1 MVKKQDLLIEIG
13 TEELP
18 PKSLKNLAITFSEQM
33 CLALRNEELDYG
45 NTNWYATP
53 RRLSLLV
60 TDLDITQKDK
70 EHQRRG
76 PSLSAAF
83 DKNEKPTKATL
94 GFAESCGVKIEELKK
109 LETEKGIWLVFNTIL
124 KGKNTDKLIPG
135 LIEKSLARL
144 PIEKRM
150 RWGNHNVEF
159 VRPIK
164 WILILF
170 GNKALNCKIMGVES
184 RANSFGHRYHH
195 PDVLKIEKPS
205 EYSNILKNKGYV
217 VADYNERLS
226 LIKSQI
232 TLLAKNKKGNV
243 IIDSELLNEVTSL
256 VEWPISFVGS
266 FDPKFLKL
274 PKEVLVATMQDNQK
288 YFPIVNSKEELMPL
302 FICVSNIE
310 SKERELIKKGNERV
324 IRPRLSDA
332 AFFWEWDLKYGL
344 ENHCKSLKK
353 VIYQKDLGTLH
364 DKSERIAKT
373 LSSMTEEI
381 NIDTNS
387 AKRIAKLCLC
397 DLLTKMVVEF
407 PKLQGTM
414 GRYYAKADGENDDIA
429 IALEELYQ
437 PRFAGDKLPKTLL
450 GQCLSISEK
459 IDSLVGIFSIG
470 KAPTGDKDPF
480 ALRRSA
486 IGLLRIIIECKIDID
501 LRNLLSVAASNF
513 SDNNQSLNCIDDVYA
528 FLMERLRY
536 YYRDEGFSADVFE
549 SVLAINT
556 FKPLDFH
563 HRMIAVV
570 EFRKAIEAKSLS
582 AANKR
587 ISNLLKKSEDIDSV
601 KIENGLLIEEAEI
614 ELANTLENYK
624 KIIAPMIENR
634 NYKSALN
641 KLAGLRKVVD
651 DFFDNVMVLCDEPK
665 LKKNRLALLTNLN
678 SLFLEIADIS
688 KLQD

>member
-1 MVKKQDLLIEIG
+1 
-13 TEELP
+13 
-18 PKSLKNLAITFSEQM
+18 
-33 CLALRNEELDYG
+33 
-45 NTNWYATP
+45 
-53 RRLSLLV
+53 
-60 TDLDITQKDK
+60 
-70 EHQRRG
+70 
-76 PSLSAAF
+76 
-83 DKNEKPTKATL
+83 
-94 GFAESCGVKIEELKK
+94 
-109 LETEKGIWLVFNTIL
+109 
-124 KGKNTDKLIPG
+124 
-135 LIEKSLARL
+135 
-144 PIEKRM
+144 
-150 RWGNHNVEF
+150 
-159 VRPIK
+159 
-164 WILILF
+164 
-170 GNKALNCKIMGVES
+170 
-184 RANSFGHRYHH
+184 
-195 PDVLKIEKPS
+195 
-205 EYSNILKNKGYV
+205 
-217 VADYNERLS
+217 
-226 LIKSQI
+226 
-232 TLLAKNKKGNV
+232 
-243 IIDSELLNEVTSL
+243 
-256 VEWPISFVGS
+256 
-266 FDPKFLKL
+266 
-274 PKEVLVATMQDNQK
+274 MQDNQK

-310 SKERELIKKGNERV
+310 SRERELIKKGNERV

-373 LSSMTEEI
+373 LLSMTKEI

-387 AKRIAKLCLC
+387 AKKIAKLCLC

-501 LRNLLSVAASNF
+501 LKNLLSIAASNF

-536 YYRDEGFSADVFE
+536 YYRDEGFSTDVFE
-549 SVLAINT
+549 SVLSINT

-601 KIENGLLIEEAEI
+601 KIENSLLIEEAEI